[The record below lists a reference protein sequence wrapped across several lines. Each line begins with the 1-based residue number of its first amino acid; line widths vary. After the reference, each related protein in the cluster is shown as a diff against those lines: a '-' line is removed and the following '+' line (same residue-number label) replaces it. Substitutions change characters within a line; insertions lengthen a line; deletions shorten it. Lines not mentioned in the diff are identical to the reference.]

1 MMEKTKNGVVY
12 NVGESDYKVLR
23 NGYLFRFS
31 SQKHKEKF
39 IENVR
44 IKEEWLCDSLSR
56 RFKVKIDA
64 SLAADF
70 QLYIQIETRGFHVEH
85 VETGEVYKCHA
96 DVELVLVNETIQ
108 NCSKQYQN
116 TMLG

>member
-39 IENVR
+39 VENVR

-64 SLAADF
+64 KLVADF
-70 QLYIQIETRGFHVEH
+70 QLYIQIETRGFHVEN
-85 VETGEVYKCHA
+85 VESGEVYKCRT
-96 DVELVLVNETIQ
+96 DVQLVLVNETMK
-108 NCSKQYQN
+108 NYRKQYQS

>member
-31 SQKHKEKF
+31 TQKHKEKF
-39 IENVR
+39 IENAR
-44 IKEEWLCDSLSR
+44 IKEDWLCDSLSR

-70 QLYIQIETRGFHVEH
+70 QLYIQIESRGFHVEN
-85 VETGEVYKCHA
+85 VETGEVYKCRT
-96 DVELVLVNETIQ
+96 DVELALVNATTQ
-108 NCSKQYQN
+108 NCSKLLQN